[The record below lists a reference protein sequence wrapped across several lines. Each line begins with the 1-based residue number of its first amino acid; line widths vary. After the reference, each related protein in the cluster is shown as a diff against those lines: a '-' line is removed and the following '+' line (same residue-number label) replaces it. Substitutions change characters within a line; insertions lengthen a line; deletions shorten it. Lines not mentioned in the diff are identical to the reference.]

1 MAKDY
6 TLTGVARSVQLGLNG
21 NRFRFDTT
29 VDPPNGRIQARD
41 ADDTILVNVQGA
53 DAVLAQ
59 DFVTLAQ
66 LGSATGISAINSVGA
81 GASIVASG
89 SPPTAELRSITN
101 GPVVSAVVNV
111 NQIDLDV
118 VAGSIDTT
126 RIAND
131 AVTEPKLD
139 AGVGVLYRT
148 VIIDEATWNAPGP
161 VNIGAALP
169 AGDVVVLG
177 AQVLV
182 LGAVGDG
189 LQLSIGTAG
198 TPDLILDGTT
208 DINLNIEDTY
218 VTQNAASGLGGQQLI
233 GTKVGSPAEPTTDVE
248 VVVRFI
254 RRS

>member
-6 TLTGVARSVQLGLNG
+6 TLTGVARSVQLGLG
-21 NRFRFDTT
+21 GRRFTFD
-29 VDPPNGRIQARD
+29 PAAAAGNGRIQARD

-53 DAVLAQ
+53 DAIESQ

-66 LGSATGISAINSVGA
+66 LGSATGISLINSVGA
-81 GASIVASG
+81 GASLVASG

-101 GPVVSAVVNV
+101 GPVVSAVVNA

-148 VIIDEATWNAPGP
+148 VTIDEATWNAPGP
-161 VNIGAALP
+161 VNIGAVLP

-182 LGAVGDG
+182 LRGVGDG

-198 TPDLILDGTT
+198 TPNLILDGTT

-218 VTQNAASGLGGQQLI
+218 VTQNAARGLGGQQLI
-233 GTKVGSPAEPTTDVE
+233 GTKVGSPAEPATVVE